1 VDVPLPTRLF
11 SLREANA
18 LLSTLNEEFTRARQ
32 LRDELMGLQQKLQD
46 AGRGIE
52 GPDVAV
58 DLEAPPAVQRLQA
71 RAVRLIEKLRDILHE
86 VAELGVEVKAADGLV
101 DFRSKLHGRTVYLC
115 WKYGE
120 ERVGYFHEL
129 DAGFGG
135 RRPLPDDGDFTGDFL
150 H

>member
-1 VDVPLPTRLF
+1 MDIPLPTRLF

-18 LLSTLNEEFTRARQ
+18 LLITLNEEFTRARQ
-32 LRDELMGLQQKLQD
+32 LRDELMGVQQKLQES
-46 AGRGIE
+46 GRGID

-58 DLEAPPAVQRLQA
+58 DPAAPQTIQRLQA
-71 RAVRLIEKLRDILHE
+71 RAVRIIDKLRDILHE

-101 DFRSKLHGRTVYLC
+101 DFRSKLHGRTVLLC

-129 DAGFGG
+129 DAGFAG